1 MNMKLSGA
9 QLVLV
14 PIQRVGRNFIPYV
27 EHIAGRV
34 IKYIDF
40 APVAYVPGTSTAGLT
55 TSDDMYI
62 TIFDANGTK
71 MLHNNLPLVRLD
83 YNATIGARQPI
94 CKRISMDSSYIECQD
109 PNAVGKIAALVFWY
123 ELPQY
128 SSANKNVGVMTDS
141 IEIPLT
147 TITQANMLPDSDR
160 MANKRFRRLL
170 LGTPS
175 ITPDKNNALTSAEL
189 QNCYLTL
196 CKGTY
201 KILADLPIMLLYQ
214 LQMLE
219 KTEFQNIQFDFQ
231 SSYVTIGGAGVLNPT
246 DYVGKYIFMNLQY
259 EA

>member
-14 PIQRVGRNFIPYV
+14 PIRNIGRNFFPYV

-40 APVAYVPGTSTAGLT
+40 APAALLPRTDIAGLQST
-55 TSDDMYI
+55 QDMYV
-62 TIFDANGTK
+62 TIFDENGTK
-71 MLHNNLPLVRLD
+71 EIHKSLPLERLD
-83 YNATIGARQPI
+83 YSATTGVRQPI
-94 CKRISMDSSYIECQD
+94 CRKINMDSCYIDCQD
-109 PNAVGKIAALVFWY
+109 ASAVGKVAALVFWY

-128 SSANKNVGVMTDS
+128 SAANKTTELMTDA
-141 IEIPLT
+141 IEIP
-147 TITQANMLPDSDR
+147 ITNVTQYSVLPDSDR
-160 MANKRFRRLL
+160 LQGKRFRRLL
-170 LGTPS
+170 LGIPT
-175 ITPDKNNALTSAEL
+175 ITPDKNNGLGLSEL

-201 KILADLPIMLLYQ
+201 KVLADVPVSLLYQ
-214 LQMLE
+214 LQMLD
-219 KTEFQNIQFDFQ
+219 KTEFQNIIFDFQ
-231 SSYVTIGGAGVLNPT
+231 SSYVTVGGAGTATPA